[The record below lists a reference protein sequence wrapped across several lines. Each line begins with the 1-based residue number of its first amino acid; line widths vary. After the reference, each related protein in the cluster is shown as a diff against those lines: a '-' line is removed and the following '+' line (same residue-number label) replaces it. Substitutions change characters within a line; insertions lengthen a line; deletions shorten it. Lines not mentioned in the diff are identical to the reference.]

1 MTDSTTRW
9 AFAAFA
15 AVIAFVL
22 ILAFWGYLTGA
33 WQALE

>member
-1 MTDSTTRW
+1 MTDRTTQW
-9 AFAAFA
+9 ALAAFA
-15 AVIAFVL
+15 VVIAFVL